1 MAIKINGLTV
11 IDDSRNISNVF
22 NMEGL
27 YSAFSTTAIVITN
40 TITFENPVTTCTMS
54 ADTTFSES
62 GATAGLTC
70 TLLLDT
76 TSTAYTPTFTS
87 NINWENNTE
96 PTWSA
101 YRRWQITF
109 HCDTS
114 DDIRATAVGFTAQ
127 GGGSGSSIPTAASDP
142 AVTLTGRTSSYV
154 GDLFGSDY
162 DFDSGGAAQSA
173 SGADIDFRFTNNNGD
188 FKIEIRGDADGNDN
202 PTAEWINQSNTRA
215 NLSATNFT
223 TIYTNTTA
231 PTALKMVWTESA
243 LPDTTEGQN
252 AYYTATSN
260 SGSYTNNTWHNV
272 PSSGNYINLN
282 FDISTMADDDANNPI
297 NQSDTYIETISVEFW
312 GRASGYDDT
321 LLVTFTAYLLAE
333 ADIV

>member
-40 TITFENPVTTCTMS
+40 TITFENPVMTCTMS

-62 GATAGLTC
+62 GASGGLTC

-76 TSTAYTPTFTS
+76 TNTAYTPTFTS

-109 HCDTS
+109 HCAAS
-114 DDIRATAVGFTAQ
+114 NDIRATAVGFTAQ

-162 DFDSGGAAQSA
+162 DFGSVQSAQSS
-173 SGADIDFRFTNNNGD
+173 SGADIDFRFTNDNGD
-188 FKIEIRGDADGNDN
+188 FKIEIRGDATGNDN

-223 TIYTNTTA
+223 TIYRNTTA
-231 PTALKMVWTESA
+231 PTALKMVWNENAT
-243 LPDTTEGQN
+243 PDTTEGQSAN
-252 AYYTATSN
+252 YVKTSN

-282 FDISTMADDDANNPI
+282 FAIQTMADNDNSSPI
-297 NQSDTYIETISVEFW
+297 NHSDTYIETISVEFW
-312 GRASGYDDT
+312 GQASGYDDT
-321 LLVTFTAYLLAE
+321 LLVTFTAYLMAE